1 MTKIEWCHAPGFK
14 AESWN
19 PIVGCNIVS
28 PGCTNCYAMDQAA
41 HIERMSRGNSH
52 YAGTT
57 RQVNGKTVWTGKVA
71 MAEHKLDEP
80 LRWNK
85 RRFVFTNSMSDLFY
99 EAFEVAGIARI
110 VAVMMLAHAWR
121 GHVFVVLTKRGA
133 RMREVLS
140 DPEFWMLVDLF
151 ISETQIEQCDPDNR
165 RKGDLRSLRV
175 SAEEAMGEGGYL
187 PGIIW
192 GVSVEDQTRA
202 DERIPDLLATPAW
215 QRCIS
220 AEPLLG
226 EINLERIRAERL
238 TREECGGEDFC
249 GGQLYMSAL
258 CNNARECAGQCDS
271 EGGGGASIDWVF
283 GGLES
288 GDRPGRLEWALNL
301 QAQCASNGVAFLW
314 KQNGSFLEGVATQ
327 ADTDGTP
334 FSWAFADGTY
344 FDVNDE
350 RSHTIARD
358 ALAHSGGVRHIL
370 NEWWASGDGRLLK
383 KPASKSLSGNAL
395 PVGWKGGEALFDV
408 PKFESCLQWPRAIV
422 ELAADAEG
430 GQ

>member
-28 PGCTNCYAMDQAA
+28 PGCTNCYAMAQAA
-41 HIERMSRGNSH
+41 HIERMSRGSSH

-57 RQVNGKTVWTGKVA
+57 RQVNGKAVWTGKVA
-71 MAEHKLDEP
+71 MAEHKLNEP

-99 EAFEVAGIARI
+99 EAFEVADIARI

-121 GHVFVVLTKRGA
+121 GHLFVVLTKRSE

-175 SAEEAMGEGGYL
+175 SAEEAMGERGYL

-192 GVSVEDQTRA
+192 GVSVEDQARA
-202 DERIPDLLATPAW
+202 HERIPDLLATPAW

-226 EINLERIRAERL
+226 PVRLAECWTLETYRRCTAEDIVRKHTL
-238 TREECGGEDFC
+238 RDMPLPG
-249 GGQLYMSAL
+249 LH
-258 CNNARECAGQCDS
+258 
-271 EGGGGASIDWVF
+271 WVF
-283 GGLES
+283 GGFEN
-288 GDRPGRLEWALNL
+288 GDRPGRLEDALDL
-301 QAQCASNGVAFLW
+301 QIESQESGTAFLW

-327 ADTDGTP
+327 ADTDGTQ

-395 PVGWKGGEALFDV
+395 PVGWRGGEALFDV

-422 ELAADAEG
+422 ELAADAEA